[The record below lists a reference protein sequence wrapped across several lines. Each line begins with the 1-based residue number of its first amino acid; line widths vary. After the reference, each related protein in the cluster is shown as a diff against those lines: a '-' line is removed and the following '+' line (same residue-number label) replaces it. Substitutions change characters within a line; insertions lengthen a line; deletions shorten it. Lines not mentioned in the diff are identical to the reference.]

1 MKKDKEQYYKYLKS
15 TAWKTKR
22 TEIFLERNGI
32 CERCNKSLL
41 TSQFQVHHKTYKNIF
56 NEQNKD
62 LELLCKPCHEKEH
75 KNKNKPKKQK
85 PPLSKNYLNI
95 ISKNHTNNLKKLLN
109 SFNSGKLTK
118 LGYDIKVKQANNRL
132 TSKIGNYHKR
142 K

>member
-1 MKKDKEQYYKYLKS
+1 MKKDKEKYYKYLKS

-41 TSQFQVHHKTYKNIF
+41 TTQFQVHHKTYKNVF

-75 KNKNKPKKQK
+75 KKKTPKQK
-85 PPLSKNYLNI
+85 KKVSKNYLNI
-95 ISKNHTNNLKKLLN
+95 ISKNHTKNLRKLLN

-132 TSKIGNYHKR
+132 TAKIDNLNKQ